1 MRKKKSFVSFFVF
14 LLILLIAAGAGWVF
28 LNREPSEV
36 ALLRRAEVPETDEGH
51 QEYYFKQLDREE
63 KRAYRE
69 ILEGV
74 RKREEEFYVTLSADD
89 KVDKV
94 YHAVLKDHP
103 ELFWVHNRE
112 TIYKTTFKGRDYCLF
127 SPGYSYTEEEIK
139 EISQAMETAFQEVLS
154 LLPAEAGDYEKAKT
168 VYTYL
173 IDLASYEVSEHDQS
187 IAGIFWYKSA
197 VCAGYAGAAQYLLER
212 LNVPCIYVEGDAAG
226 SDLSHAWN
234 IVEIDGQNYYMD
246 VTNGDQPEFLE
257 GDATALKEHKTTMY
271 DYFCP
276 FPKEYGAIYTPS
288 EEFTVPSCSMED
300 KNFYVLNDACFDAYD
315 WQQIYEYCCM
325 RLDNGA
331 AVVRFKFRT
340 QQEFDRAYKDW
351 IEGNSAE
358 KVAQYYMSLYGREQI
373 EYHYGVLENLK
384 TIYFMF

>member
-1 MRKKKSFVSFFVF
+1 MRKKKSFIRFFVF
-14 LLILLIAAGAGWVF
+14 LLMLLTAVGTGWVF
-28 LNREPSEV
+28 LKREPSEV
-36 ALLRRAEVPETDEGH
+36 TQLRKAKVPETDGGH

-94 YHAVLKDHP
+94 YHAVLKDHQ

-112 TIYKTTFKGRDYCLF
+112 TIYKTTFKGRDYCLL

-187 IAGIFWYKSA
+187 IAGIFWKKSA

-212 LNVPCIYVEGDAAG
+212 LNVPCIYVEGDAAD
-226 SDLSHAWN
+226 SDLNHAWN

-257 GDATALKEHKTTMY
+257 GDAAVLKEHKTTMY
-271 DYFCP
+271 DYLCP
-276 FPKEYGAIYTPS
+276 FPKEYEAVYTPS
-288 EEFTVPSCSMED
+288 GEFAVPSCSMED
-300 KNFYVLNDACFDAYD
+300 KNFYVLNDACFDTYD
-315 WQQIYEYCCM
+315 WQEIYEYCCM
-325 RLDNGA
+325 RFDNGA

-351 IEGNSAE
+351 IAGNSAE